1 MTLHYTAPLDEMCFT
16 LKEVFHAPKFWAN
29 TDRLSHVDEQTV
41 DMILDEMAKFATE
54 VLLPL
59 NQSGDEEGAKYLDE
73 GRVATPSGF
82 QEAFRAYAD
91 AGWVGL
97 GGDPEYGGQGM
108 PKMVTMLVE
117 EMLFATNQS
126 FTLYPILT
134 VGATLT
140 YWLPQVASKNPNILK
155 KCTQVNGRV
164 RCA

>member
-1 MTLHYTAPLDEMCFT
+1 
-16 LKEVFHAPKFWAN
+16 
-29 TDRLSHVDEQTV
+29 
-41 DMILDEMAKFATE
+41 MILDEMAKFATE

-108 PKMVTMLVE
+108 PKWLPCW
-117 EMLFATNQS
+117 LKRCYLPPTNHLPYIR
-126 FTLYPILT
+126 FLT

-155 KCTQVNGRV
+155 NVLRSMGGCTMCLTESHSGTDSGIIKTRATPNEDGSYRHYWYQNIHHRW
-164 RCA
+164 RA

>member
-1 MTLHYTAPLDEMCFT
+1 M
-16 LKEVFHAPKFWAN
+16 AN

-108 PKMVTMLVE
+108 PK
-117 EMLFATNQS
+117 
-126 FTLYPILT
+126 
-134 VGATLT
+134 
-140 YWLPQVASKNPNILK
+140 WLPCWLK
-155 KCTQVNGRV
+155 
-164 RCA
+164 RCYLLPTNHLPYIRF

>member
-41 DMILDEMAKFATE
+41 DMILDEMAKFVTE

-59 NQSGDEEGAKYLDE
+59 NQSGDEEGAKYLGE
-73 GRVATPSGF
+73 GKVATPSGF

-108 PKMVTMLVE
+108 PKMVTILVE

-134 VGATLT
+134 VGATLSLLAT
-140 YWLPQVASKNPNILK
+140 ASCEQKIPIS
-155 KCTQVNGRV
+155 
-164 RCA
+164 